1 VVAGG
6 INGFEEEVI
15 GMNKIRKQ
23 NVPPQRG
30 SRVPL
35 EKIVI
40 RPDLEHQ
47 WIDALG
53 LFAGMMRAMH
63 GFRYVVH
70 IEEEECFVNSA
81 GELIISAKITE
92 TLQMAIPPG
101 AWEWKV

>member
-1 VVAGG
+1 
-6 INGFEEEVI
+6 
-15 GMNKIRKQ
+15 
-23 NVPPQRG
+23 
-30 SRVPL
+30 
-35 EKIVI
+35 
-40 RPDLEHQ
+40 
-47 WIDALG
+47 
-53 LFAGMMRAMH
+53 MMRAMH